1 MFHNLVSNQSIPL
14 LGEWGMEVVAYG
26 QSLHDPDSYYLMRA
40 YNDLDHLNSSQEAFY
55 STDAWGKGPRES
67 IIELIESDSN
77 AVLWLSQE
85 AIEAIRNS
93 KDQAQTA

>member
-40 YNDLDHLNSSQEAFY
+40 YNDLDHLNSS
-55 STDAWGKGPRES
+55 
-67 IIELIESDSN
+67 
-77 AVLWLSQE
+77 
-85 AIEAIRNS
+85 
-93 KDQAQTA
+93 